1 MTNTSSLRALL
12 PWLAAL
18 LLLALLP
25 SIFPSRTAFS
35 VMNAIGIQLV
45 FALSYNML
53 LGQGGMLSFG
63 HAVYFGLGG
72 YGAMHVM
79 GLIEAGSLDFPV
91 FGLPLVGFAVGLI
104 AGAVIGW
111 PSCRRS
117 GVPFAMI
124 SLGIGELVAAA
135 GFMFVSL
142 FGGEEGI
149 SGDRMVGPETFGLS
163 LGPIGEVYWF
173 IAFWAF
179 VATFAMWAF
188 TKTPLG
194 RLSNAVRDNDQRAQ
208 YIGFDPQRVRYL
220 VFIISGGFAGL
231 AGGMSAVNYEILTPE
246 TFSALVSGAVLIM
259 AFIGGI
265 GTFYGPILGA
275 TLIVIMQSLLSDY
288 TEAWQFYIG
297 ILFMVIVMFAPG
309 GLAGLVERVRL
320 AIKRRELLEVAPGWA
335 LGVGSAMAMT
345 LGMIILVELVFRW
358 RERSDPME
366 LLGVALNHGEVFP
379 WLLAVVLL
387 ALGTYGL
394 RGAPQRWGRLLR
406 GEAP

>member
-1 MTNTSSLRALL
+1 MRGSGFLKGLL
-12 PWLAAL
+12 PWLAAV
-18 LLLALLP
+18 LLLAVLP
-25 SIFPSRTAFS
+25 SIFPSRTAMY

-63 HAVYFGLGG
+63 HAVYFGFGG

-79 GLIEAGSLDFPV
+79 SAVDEGILDFPV

-149 SGDRMVGPETFGLS
+149 SGDRMVGPQIFGLS
-163 LGPIGEVYWF
+163 MGPISEVYWF

-179 VATFAMWAF
+179 VATLAMWAF

-194 RLSNAVRDNDQRAQ
+194 RLSNAVRDNDQRVQ
-208 YIGFDPQRVRYL
+208 FIGFDPQRVRYL

-246 TFSALVSGAVLIM
+246 TFSAFVSGAVLIM

-265 GTFYGPILGA
+265 RTFYGPILGA
-275 TLIVIMQSLLSDY
+275 ILIVIMQSLLSDY

-297 ILFMVIVMFAPG
+297 ILFVVMVMFSPG

-320 AIKRRELLEVAPGWA
+320 AHHRGELAEVAPGWA
-335 LGVGSAMAMT
+335 MGVLSALGMT
-345 LGMIILVELVFRW
+345 LGLIILVELVFRW
-358 RERSDPME
+358 REHSDPME
-366 LLGVALNHGEVFP
+366 LLGISLNHGEVLP
-379 WLLAVVLL
+379 WLLAAGLL
-387 ALGTYGL
+387 ALGAYGL
-394 RGAPQRWGRLLR
+394 RQAPRRWGRLLR

>member
-1 MTNTSSLRALL
+1 MSGPALLRALL
-12 PWLAAL
+12 PWLAGL
-18 LLLALLP
+18 LLLLLLP
-25 SIFPSRTAFS
+25 SIFPSRTSLS

-63 HAVYFGLGG
+63 HAVYFGFGG
-72 YGAMHVM
+72 YGAIHVM
-79 GLIEAGSLDFPV
+79 GLIEAGLIDVPV
-91 FGLPLVGFAVGLI
+91 FGLPLVGFAVGLL

-111 PSCRRS
+111 PSCRCS

-149 SGDRMVGPETFGLS
+149 SGDRMVGPEAFGLS

-179 VATFAMWAF
+179 LATLTMWAF

-220 VFIISGGFAGL
+220 VFIVSGGFAGL

-275 TLIVIMQSLLSDY
+275 ALIVIMQSLLSDY

-320 AIKRRELLEVAPGWA
+320 ALRRGELAEVAPRWA
-335 LGVGSAMAMT
+335 LGTASALAMT
-345 LGMIILVELVFRW
+345 LGMIVLVELVFRW

-366 LLGVALNHGEVFP
+366 ILGMTLSHDEVLP
-379 WLLAVVLL
+379 WLLALGLL
-387 ALGTYGL
+387 ALGTLGL
-394 RGAPQRWGRLLR
+394 RRAPQRWGRLLK
-406 GEAP
+406 GEMP